1 MAWTVQYSKLAERQL
16 SKLSPEVEQRIRS
29 FMSDRVASLQFPRI
43 LAKKLS
49 EQYEDRMRYRVG
61 DYRVICRIT
70 TAFLFLLLRWDT
82 AGKFTTD
89 AA

>member
-29 FMSDRVASLQFPRI
+29 FISDRVASLKAPRI

-49 EQYEDRMRYRVG
+49 GPYEDRMRYRVG
-61 DYRVICRIT
+61 DYRVICRIHDH
-70 TAFLFLLLRWDT
+70 LLLILVIEVGHRREVYD
-82 AGKFTTD
+82 
-89 AA
+89 